1 MACGLVVWVFSMNPH
16 HFAVIMA
23 GGAGT
28 RFWPASRRLRPKQL
42 LALGPNPHESMLQ
55 AVVRRLRSVVSPER
69 IFIATGT
76 HLVDALQEQDLEIAP
91 ENILA
96 EPMPRNTA
104 ACIGWANAVIQRR
117 DPDAI
122 VAVLSADHIALDEPA
137 FQKSIENALISAES
151 GTITTLGIHPTRP
164 ETGYGYIEVGNRS
177 SNVAFDVVRF
187 VEKPHLENAKK
198 MLESKRFLWNAGF
211 FFFETVRM
219 TEAIGKYMPQLAQGI
234 DKINEGARTGQES
247 EVLRRVFPTL
257 PSVSIDVGIMEK
269 VEKLAVVP
277 ADFGWSDMGSWQT
290 AWELSDKDDAGN
302 VAPSGCVLISSHN
315 NMVAN
320 WSERHDTNDK
330 VIALVGV
337 QDLVIVQTDDALLVM
352 PRERSQDVRRVVEA
366 LQASGKTDKL

>member
-1 MACGLVVWVFSMNPH
+1 MARGLVVCVFSMNPH

-55 AVVRRLRSVVSPER
+55 AVVRRLRSIIAPER

-76 HLVDALQEQDLEIAP
+76 HLVDALHGQDLGISP
-91 ENILA
+91 DNILA

-104 ACIGWANAVIQRR
+104 ACIAWANAVIQRR
-117 DPDAI
+117 DPNAI
-122 VAVLSADHIALDEPA
+122 VAVLSADHIVLDEAA
-137 FQKSIENALISAES
+137 FQKSVENALVSAES

-164 ETGYGYIEVGNRS
+164 ETGYGYIEVGAQS
-177 SNVAFDVVRF
+177 SDVAFDVVRF
-187 VEKPHLENAKK
+187 VEKPNVENAKK

-211 FFFETVRM
+211 FFFEAVRM
-219 TEAIGKYMPQLAQGI
+219 SEAIGKYMPQLAQGI
-234 DKINEGARTGQES
+234 EKINEGARAGQES

-277 ADFGWSDMGSWQT
+277 ANFGWSDMGSWQT

-302 VAPSGCVLISSHN
+302 VAPPGCVLVSSHN
-315 NMVAN
+315 NLVAN
-320 WSERHDTNDK
+320 WSECNDTNDK

-337 QDLVIVQTDDALLVM
+337 QDLVVVQTDDALLVM
-352 PRERSQDVRRVVEA
+352 PRERSQDVRRVVDA
-366 LQASGKTDKL
+366 LQASGKMDKL